1 MRFLHPGY
9 LNLFFVLVALLPLWL
24 YSLYTKRT
32 TRLSLRIDSPL
43 RRISRVSSFG
53 REIGRFFLYNVV
65 GACLILALAHP
76 QKIRETYSPEPRK
89 MDFVFLLDSSPS
101 MWAEDIRPTRL
112 ARAAEVIEDFARK
125 KYPQDRVGLVS
136 FSGGSLILSYL
147 TEDPSNVRYYLDY
160 LRSNVEPILGTNIG
174 RALRSGLEVFKKE
187 LEIDPHAVN
196 HKRVFILL
204 SDGEDHATEL
214 QNAVK
219 EVKNFGVRVHTIG
232 IASREGAPIPMLT
245 ADGEEE
251 YLRDQSHNV
260 IIARL
265 DEKTLAW
272 IAEETG
278 GKTYRTYTGQELEKM
293 FAEIALK
300 EREIE
305 GIKKVTELENVYTFF
320 LAIAFG
326 AFLLS
331 LIL

>member
-9 LNLFFVLVALLPLWL
+9 LNLFFVLVALLPPWL
-24 YSLYTKRT
+24 YSLYTKRK
-32 TRLSLRIDSPL
+32 TRLSLGIDSPI

-53 REIGRFFLYNVV
+53 RETGRFFLYNVV
-65 GACLILALAHP
+65 GASLILALAHP
-76 QKIRETYSPEPRK
+76 QRIRETYTPEPRK

-112 ARAAEVIEDFARK
+112 TRAAEVIGDFARK
-125 KYPQDRVGLVS
+125 KYPQDRIGLVS

-147 TEDPSNVRYYLDY
+147 TEDPSNILYYLDY
-160 LRSNVEPILGTNIG
+160 MRNNVEPVLGTNIG
-174 RALRSGLEVFKKE
+174 RALKSGVGLVKKE
-187 LEIDPHAVN
+187 FEVDPHTAG

-204 SDGEDHATEL
+204 SDGEDHGTEL
-214 QNAVK
+214 RSAVQ
-219 EVKNFGVRVHTIG
+219 EVKDFGVRVHAIG
-232 IASREGAPIPMLT
+232 VASREGAPIPMPS

-251 YLRDQSHNV
+251 YLRDQSGNV

-272 IAEETG
+272 VAEETG
-278 GKTYRTYTGQELEKM
+278 GKTYRTYTGHELESM

-305 GIKKVTELENVYTFF
+305 GIKKVTEREDLHTIF
-320 LAIAFG
+320 LVIAFG
-326 AFLLS
+326 AFLLRI
-331 LIL
+331 IL